1 MWRRLWRTALPVLTI
16 VLIAGG
22 IFTGVSLGVWRHY
35 RAESNAETAELIG
48 LVAECY
54 PDIDSADLVRALT
67 QENSDTRA
75 TGEDILRTYGYTEND
90 FANASAMDYG
100 KALLVIGLLAIL
112 CVGCALVI
120 YLYYHDWRAR
130 RQIRNLVE
138 YVQKLNDHV
147 YDLRIESNRE
157 NEFSLLANELYK
169 ITVTLKE
176 ASEYDRKIRRQLE
189 TALADISHQ
198 LKTPLTSLQNVL
210 DNLESD
216 PEMPPAVRQDFLRS
230 SSRQVAAMSSLVT
243 TLLNLAKFDNGTIR
257 MQRRVMPVSDLITR
271 VREKVEIL
279 ADLQNIQLKVAG
291 DLSAQIKVDPRWQ
304 SEALSNIVK
313 NCIEHSPAGSVVEI
327 SVEDR
332 VPYTRIA
339 IRDHGAGIAP
349 EDLHHIFE
357 RFYKAEGSSAASV
370 GIGLSFARSVIKADQ
385 GQVSAKSALGQGSEF
400 IVTYFHA

>member
-22 IFTGVSLGVWRHY
+22 IFVGVSLGVWRHY
-35 RAESNAETAELIG
+35 RTESNDKTAELVG
-48 LVAECY
+48 LVAEYY
-54 PDIDSADLVRALT
+54 PDIDSADLVRALA

-90 FANASAMDYG
+90 FVNASAMDYG
-100 KALLVIGLLAIL
+100 KALLVIGLLAIV
-112 CVGCALVI
+112 CVGCALAF
-120 YLYYHDWRAR
+120 YLYYHDWRER
-130 RQIRNLVE
+130 RQIRNLVT

-157 NEFSLLANELYK
+157 NELSLLANELYK

-198 LKTPLTSLQNVL
+198 LKTPLTSLQIVL

-216 PEMPPAVRQDFLRS
+216 PEMLPAVRQDFLRS

-257 MQRRVMPVSDLITR
+257 MQRRVMPVSDLMTL

-279 ADLQNIQLKVAG
+279 ADLQNIQLIVAG

-385 GQVSAKSALGQGSEF
+385 GQVSAKSTLGQGSEF

>member
-22 IFTGVSLGVWRHY
+22 IFVGVSLSVWRHY
-35 RAESNAETAELIG
+35 RAESNVETADLVG
-48 LVAECY
+48 LVAERY
-54 PDIDSADLVRALT
+54 PDIDSADLVCALT
-67 QENSDTRA
+67 QENADARA

-100 KALLVIGLLAIL
+100 KALLVIGLLAIV
-112 CVGCALVI
+112 CVGCALAF
-120 YLYYHDWRAR
+120 YLYYHDWRER
-130 RQIRNLVE
+130 RQIRNLVT

-157 NEFSLLANELYK
+157 NELSLLANELYK

-198 LKTPLTSLQNVL
+198 LKTPLTSLQIVL

-257 MQRRVMPVSDLITR
+257 MQRRVMPVSDLMTL

-279 ADLQNIQLKVAG
+279 ADLQNIQLIVAG

-400 IVTYFHA
+400 IVTYFHS

>member
-22 IFTGVSLGVWRHY
+22 IFLGVSLGVWRHY
-35 RAESNAETAELIG
+35 RTESNDKTAELVG
-48 LVAECY
+48 LVAERY
-54 PDIDSADLVRALT
+54 PDIDSADLVRALA
-67 QENSDTRA
+67 QGNADARA

-100 KALLVIGLLAIL
+100 KALLVIGLLAIV
-112 CVGCALVI
+112 CVGCALAI
-120 YLYYHDWRAR
+120 YLYYHDWRER
-130 RQIRNLVE
+130 RQIRNLVT

-157 NEFSLLANELYK
+157 NELSLLANELYK

-198 LKTPLTSLQNVL
+198 LKTPLTSLQIVL

-313 NCIEHSPAGSVVEI
+313 NCIEHSPIGSTVEI

>member
-16 VLIAGG
+16 VLITGG
-22 IFTGVSLGVWRHY
+22 IFASVSLGVWRHY
-35 RAESNAETAELIG
+35 RVESNVETAELIG
-48 LVAECY
+48 LVAERY

-67 QENSDTRA
+67 QENADART

-100 KALLVIGLLAIL
+100 KTLLIIGLLAIL
-112 CVGCALVI
+112 CVGCALAI
-120 YLYYHDWRAR
+120 YLYYHDWRER

-198 LKTPLTSLQNVL
+198 LKTPLTSLQIAL

-216 PEMPPAVRQDFLRS
+216 PDMLPAVRQDFLRS

-257 MQRRVMPVSDLITR
+257 MQRRVMPVSDLITL

-279 ADLQNIQLKVAG
+279 ADLQNIQLKVTG

-304 SEALSNIVK
+304 AEALSNIVK

-339 IRDHGAGIAP
+339 IRNHGAGIAP
-349 EDLHHIFE
+349 EDLRHIFE
-357 RFYKAEGSSAASV
+357 RFYKAEGSSASSV

-385 GQVSAKSALGQGSEF
+385 GQVNAKSTLGQGSEF
-400 IVTYFHA
+400 IVTYFHS

>member
-22 IFTGVSLGVWRHY
+22 IFVGVSLGVWRHY
-35 RAESNAETAELIG
+35 RTESNDKTAELVG
-48 LVAECY
+48 LVAERY
-54 PDIDSADLVRALT
+54 PDIDSADLVRALA
-67 QENSDTRA
+67 QENADARA

-100 KALLVIGLLAIL
+100 KALLVIGLLAIV
-112 CVGCALVI
+112 CVGCALAF
-120 YLYYHDWRAR
+120 YLYYHDWRER
-130 RQIRNLVE
+130 RQIRNLVT

-157 NEFSLLANELYK
+157 NELSLLANELYK

-198 LKTPLTSLQNVL
+198 LKTPLTSLQIVL

-216 PEMPPAVRQDFLRS
+216 PEMLPAVRQDFLRS

-257 MQRRVMPVSDLITR
+257 MQRRVMPVSDLMTL

-279 ADLQNIQLKVAG
+279 ADLQNIQLIVAG

-304 SEALSNIVK
+304 AEALSNIVK
-313 NCIEHSPAGSVVEI
+313 NCIEHSPIGSTVEI

>member
-120 YLYYHDWRAR
+120 YLYYH
-130 RQIRNLVE
+130 
-138 YVQKLNDHV
+138 VQKLNDHV

-198 LKTPLTSLQNVL
+198 LKTPLTSLQIVL

>member
-120 YLYYHDWRAR
+120 YLYYH
-130 RQIRNLVE
+130 
-138 YVQKLNDHV
+138 VQKLNDHV

-198 LKTPLTSLQNVL
+198 LKTPLTSLQIVL

-349 EDLHHIFE
+349 EGLHHIFE

>member
-1 MWRRLWRTALPVLTI
+1 
-16 VLIAGG
+16 
-22 IFTGVSLGVWRHY
+22 
-35 RAESNAETAELIG
+35 
-48 LVAECY
+48 
-54 PDIDSADLVRALT
+54 
-67 QENSDTRA
+67 
-75 TGEDILRTYGYTEND
+75 
-90 FANASAMDYG
+90 
-100 KALLVIGLLAIL
+100 
-112 CVGCALVI
+112 
-120 YLYYHDWRAR
+120 
-130 RQIRNLVE
+130 
-138 YVQKLNDHV
+138 
-147 YDLRIESNRE
+147 
-157 NEFSLLANELYK
+157 
-169 ITVTLKE
+169 
-176 ASEYDRKIRRQLE
+176 
-189 TALADISHQ
+189 
-198 LKTPLTSLQNVL
+198 
-210 DNLESD
+210 
-216 PEMPPAVRQDFLRS
+216 
-230 SSRQVAAMSSLVT
+230 
-243 TLLNLAKFDNGTIR
+243 